1 MLQAINT
8 WSDYRAKVREFD
20 AVLEYGK
27 AMAGVVTG
35 LAAPS
40 IHTAYA
46 QQIFLKLL
54 SHCIVLRGLAV
65 ESSQRTPAELWNV
78 PSMTAVARSAVEAHD
93 AFEYIAGHDVTPSER
108 SFRVQLWELHD
119 ATRRLRTF
127 NDMGSADERIAGVR
141 ADAERLRAALENHE
155 FLASLPADLQ
165 AVLRQRLAKGDPPAF
180 HLNLRQRCVLSG
192 VQVDWHNVVTMQ
204 LSQYAHTL
212 PSTTH
217 QLSYLQQGSP
227 EALRVMSLPLVM
239 ALPFLARVIHT
250 MDRLTQGR
258 APEPPSRTAR
268 TMALWR
274 AVAEGGDAA

>member
-8 WSDYRAKVREFD
+8 WSNYRAKVREFE

-27 AMAGVVTG
+27 AMAAVLAG
-35 LAAPS
+35 LTAPS
-40 IHTAYA
+40 PHTAYG
-46 QQIFLKLL
+46 QQIFVKLL
-54 SHCIVLRGLAV
+54 SHCNALRTLAGDT
-65 ESSQRTPAELWNV
+65 SQRAQAELWDV

-119 ATRRLRTF
+119 TTRRLRIYS
-127 NDMGSADERIAGVR
+127 DLGPADPRIAKLR
-141 ADAERLRAALENHE
+141 ADSAELQAALESHE
-155 FLASLPADLQ
+155 FLASLHADLQ

-180 HLNLRQRCVLSG
+180 HLNQRQRCELSG
-192 VQVDWHNVVTMQ
+192 VQVDWHNAITMQ

-212 PSTTH
+212 PSTAQ
-217 QLSYLQQGSP
+217 QLAYLPPGSP
-227 EALRVMSLPLVM
+227 DALRLMAMPLVH
-239 ALPFLARVIHT
+239 ALPFLARVIQA
-250 MDRLTQGR
+250 MDRLMQGR

-274 AVAEGGDAA
+274 AMAEGGAA